1 MGGPESSAAWRTAI
15 VTGAA
20 GGIGTA
26 TVARLLADGW
36 KVAAVDAREFDT
48 APGIPAGDDRIL
60 RILRDITDAGA
71 SDAIIGATLQQ
82 FGGLHLLV
90 NNAGIGHA
98 KAVHETS
105 DAEFDRFIGVNLSSA
120 FRLARAAIPAMRP
133 GASIVHVASVLS
145 LVGTPGTSAY
155 VATKAALAGLTRQM
169 AAEYGPGGIRTNAV
183 APGLIETPL
192 TIGRL
197 RSDEQFRR
205 IWIDGTPWPRLGRA
219 EDVASAIRFLASDEA
234 EFING
239 HVLVIDGGWSVA
251 ARGSLG

>member
-1 MGGPESSAAWRTAI
+1 MVRPETQARTAI

-26 TVARLLADGW
+26 TVVRLLADGW
-36 KVAAVDAREFDT
+36 NIVAVDAREFD
-48 APGIPAGDDRIL
+48 AVYGAAGDRRVLKIV
-60 RILRDITDAGA
+60 RDITDPDAA
-71 SDAIIGATLQQ
+71 DAIVAAALKRFGA
-82 FGGLHLLV
+82 LHLLV
-90 NNAGIGHA
+90 NNAGIGNA
-98 KAVHETS
+98 KPVHETS

-120 FRLARAAIPAMRP
+120 FRLARAAIKAMQP

-145 LVGTPGTSAY
+145 LVGTPGTSSY
-155 VATKAALAGLTRQM
+155 VATKAALVGLTRQM

-192 TIGRL
+192 TAERL
-197 RSDEQFRR
+197 KSDERFRR

-219 EDVASAIRFLASDEA
+219 EDVASAICFLAGEEA

-251 ARGSLG
+251 ARGDVG